1 MSAAPVAPAAPPL
14 AEFTAKAVITGIV
27 LGLVFGAANAYLG
40 LRVGMTVSASI
51 PAAVMTVAIFRLFRT
66 KGTILE
72 ANISQTI
79 GSASTALATGSIYTL
94 PALFLWGMAPPY
106 LQVVALCFLGGV
118 LGLAAMIP
126 LRRLLIVQAA
136 DELPYPEGT
145 ACAEVLRATAADSSG
160 SAWIFRGMA
169 VGAAIK
175 ILVSL
180 AFLFPSSI
188 HAPLPS
194 LLPKAELALELAP
207 ALFGVGYILGYRQAA
222 ICVAGS
228 LVSSLALTPLIA
240 WLGAGLSAPL
250 YPETVRLV
258 SQMSSSDIWSRYV
271 RYIGAGA
278 VATAGI
284 LTVAR
289 GLPTMVGAFVA
300 VANGMGGR
308 KRDRNSG
315 GEDRK
320 MAPTPDTDRDL
331 PGAFVVGAIVMVV
344 AVAALVPGVFGGSMG
359 PAQRAVCAAGVG
371 IFGVLF
377 VAVAA
382 RIVGIVGV
390 TSQPT
395 SGIALITLLGVASVF
410 AAMGWNDPGARA
422 AVLTVATIVAIA
434 GSKAG
439 DISQDL
445 KTGYLVGATPARQQF
460 GQLIGASCACW
471 AVAATL
477 ILLGTAYTFGSQEL
491 PAPQATLM
499 KTIVEGVLAG
509 ALPWG
514 LVLTGGGLT
523 LGAMLCGAS
532 GLAFAIGVYLPL
544 ASMAALYVGGCVR
557 KISERGGQSTRKRE
571 GEPGVLAAS
580 GLVAGEGLAGVL
592 VAGLVAS
599 GLAPRAMAP
608 RIGGMAGEVT
618 VITVILLTCAFLW
631 LAGRKRQRDLETTK
645 VRPRA
650 GGAV

>member
-1 MSAAPVAPAAPPL
+1 MRDAPPAAKETPL
-14 AEFTAKAVITGIV
+14 AEFTAKAVVTGIV
-27 LGLVFGAANAYLG
+27 LGIVFGAANAYLG

-51 PAAVMTVAIFRLFRT
+51 PAAVMTVAIFRLLGR

-72 ANISQTI
+72 ANMSQTI

-126 LRRLLIVQAA
+126 LRRLLIVQGA

-145 ACAEVLRATAADSSG
+145 ACAEVLRATVADASG

-175 ILVSL
+175 IAVSL

-188 HAPLPS
+188 HTMLPS
-194 LLPKAELALELAP
+194 VLPKAQLALELAP
-207 ALFGVGYILGYRQAA
+207 ALFGVGYILGYRQAG

-240 WLGAGLSAPL
+240 WLGGNLAAPL

-258 SQMSSSDIWSRYV
+258 SEMSSTDIWARYV

-300 VANGMGGR
+300 VAKGMRRTADGGP
-308 KRDRNSG
+308 RNADG
-315 GEDRK
+315 TV
-320 MAPTPDTDRDL
+320 PNTDRDL
-331 PGAFVVGAIVMVV
+331 PGVFVVGAIVFVI
-344 AVAALVPGVFGGSMG
+344 AVAALVPGVFAGNMN
-359 PAQRAVCAAGVG
+359 PIQRAILAAGVG
-371 IFGVLF
+371 VFGVLF
-377 VAVAA
+377 VTVAA

-410 AAMGWNDPGARA
+410 AAMGWNGPGARA

-445 KTGYLVGATPARQQF
+445 KTGYLVGATPARQQL
-460 GQLIGASCACW
+460 GQLIGASFACW

-477 ILLGTAYTFGSQEL
+477 ILLGTAYSFGSPDL

-557 KISERGGQSTRKRE
+557 KIAERGAGAPRK
-571 GEPGVLAAS
+571 GDGDPGVLAAS

-592 VAGLVAS
+592 VAALVAF
-599 GLAPRAMAP
+599 GVAPRSMTP
-608 RIGGMAGEVT
+608 HLGGPVGSAAVSA
-618 VITVILLTCAFLW
+618 VILATCAFLW
-631 LAGRKRQRDLETTK
+631 RAGR
-645 VRPRA
+645 VRRKGPSA
-650 GGAV
+650 NSPSAV